1 MSLHSHEDQDRIRDL
16 VNDYET
22 MICSGNV
29 HFLDSADFECI
40 IDYYDQKSRLDE
52 ALHACD
58 CALEQH
64 AYTTLFYIE
73 KARLLIDSNKTRE
86 AIACLEKAESIDANQ
101 VRIFILK
108 AAAHQ
113 ADGNQDLAFIAIER
127 AELISTEEDHFDI
140 HFAKAFYYEETENY
154 KIAFRELTKA
164 IFMRPY
170 DKEALS
176 RIWFIV
182 EVADLYQES
191 ADFHERLIDSAP
203 YSSLAWYNLGHAFYN
218 LLRYDDAAESFEYA
232 YVIDQE
238 FKYAYCD
245 HAEALIQ
252 LELYEKA
259 IECFEKASEHL
270 SIDAFMQTRMGFC
283 FEQLDNI
290 ADAELCYYEAIR
302 LDASY
307 DDAYYRLGECYFKR
321 KKWAGAKGAYESA
334 FCLDNKNATYLVALA
349 ETHYQLENYNTA
361 FDFFQQACDMAP
373 DECKNWIRLAGFHA
387 SMKDYNTA
395 IEVLVEA
402 EMYNSGTIMLD
413 YCRVACL
420 YQAGRCKESLA
431 LLQMTLYEDE
441 NQAYELLFDFAPEL
455 KYVNSFVDAINL
467 HNDELTS

>member
-16 VNDYET
+16 VNNYET

-40 IDYYDQKSRLDE
+40 IDYYDQKNRWDE
-52 ALHACD
+52 AIHACD
-58 CALEQH
+58 YALEQH
-64 AYTTLFYIE
+64 AYTTLFYLV
-73 KARLLIDSNKTRE
+73 KARLLIDSGKARKATTY
-86 AIACLEKAESIDANQ
+86 LEKAEAIDASQ
-101 VRIFILK
+101 VQIFILK

-113 ADGNQDLAFIAIER
+113 TNGDYDLAFIAIER
-127 AELISTEEDHFDI
+127 AELISTEDDYFDI
-140 HFAKAFYYEETENY
+140 HFAKANYYEEMAIYE
-154 KIAFRELTKA
+154 KAFEELAKA

-191 ADFHERLIDSAP
+191 VNFHERLIDSAP

-218 LLRYDDAAESFEYA
+218 LVRYDDAAESFEYA
-232 YVIDQE
+232 YVIDQK

-259 IECFEKASEHL
+259 IECFEKAGEHIE
-270 SIDAFMQTRMGFC
+270 IDAYMQTRMGVC

-290 ADAELCYYEAIR
+290 ADAECCYYEAIR

-307 DDAYYRLGECYFKR
+307 DDAYYRLGECYFR
-321 KKWAGAKGAYESA
+321 RNKWDGAKGAFESA
-334 FCLDNKNATYLVALA
+334 FSLDNKNATYLVALA
-349 ETHYQLENYNTA
+349 ETHYQLENYDTA
-361 FDFFQQACDMAP
+361 FNFFQQACDMAP
-373 DECKNWIRLAGFHA
+373 DESKNWIRLAGFHA
-387 SMKDYNTA
+387 SMKDYDVA
-395 IEVLVEA
+395 IEVLEEA
-402 EMYNSGTIMLD
+402 GMYNSGTIMLD
-413 YCRVACL
+413 YCKVACL
-420 YQAGRCKESLA
+420 YQTGRCKESLM
-431 LLQMTLYEDE
+431 LLQNTLLEDE
-441 NQAYELLFDFAPEL
+441 NREYELLFDFAPEL